1 MQFKIKKSRALL
13 FTEPGFYNY
22 AENFGSFK
30 FSDDL
35 ICHYNR
41 LLTKISKI
49 TNGTRYFT

>member
-1 MQFKIKKSRALL
+1 MQFKIKKPGSVI
-13 FTEPGFYNY
+13 TEPGFYNY

-35 ICHYNR
+35 VCHYNR

-49 TNGTRYFT
+49 TSGTRYFT